1 VWSIH
6 ITASSPGTAYYSTF
20 ARAPELALG
29 AALAVAAPHLG
40 RLPGRPARRGEAG
53 SALDESNDR
62 GERPQAGGRL
72 RRYARLVLRPTTR
85 IVDAVSLPLVV
96 NRTVTCVAQGHIS
109 RTYGFELAPEFRLAF
124 RRQLFR

>member
-1 VWSIH
+1 MDGRRRAGSFAWSIY

-20 ARAPELALG
+20 ARAWELALG

-62 GERPQAGGRL
+62 GERPQAGVGFVNTLGWFCAIRADRRRGISAPWSSTGR
-72 RRYARLVLRPTTR
+72 
-85 IVDAVSLPLVV
+85 
-96 NRTVTCVAQGHIS
+96 
-109 RTYGFELAPEFRLAF
+109 
-124 RRQLFR
+124 